1 MIKVVEVRKIQ
12 KKLKKNKD
20 IIVKKDIMEK

>member
-12 KKLKKNKD
+12 KKMKKNKD